1 MAETIQSLGDV
12 PLGRGGTGAAVTFGK
27 VDYGYLD
34 EDKAK
39 KDTYKDYVTGS
50 QYMQLAKRAGAV
62 WEPDQPKVKQAVDE
76 WYAIVE
82 NLERARKNKDAA
94 AEQRYR
100 KEMLDKQLEIDGIV
114 ENSKIMEDDWKKKE
128 AELTKDDQFYYDEED
143 RKKHQEYRTLGYDE
157 RMKKYNLNF
166 QLDRAD
172 DLNIIKK
179 EQQDMLA
186 QLGNTK
192 PKFEKVTVVKNGK
205 TVTEDQAYYDEQD
218 VREAARRA
226 ADKGV
231 LPGSKWERG
240 YKRMLLNITDD
251 PSTSEN
257 EQERARDII
266 SSLPAGGTSP
276 EFKELIAQSYYNT
289 FKDQMEKNG
298 IIVKPYTTPAAKRG
312 GAGGGGKTPTVTII
326 PGEQQL
332 SLYDFNTGAMVSSRA
347 PVWNFG
353 LSDEKGAN
361 VPFVVDALYVK
372 NYAERNPTAKAYF
385 NKSADQYVIYGDP
398 VGVRT
403 DKKTGK
409 EFIAVSVQPPVALAD
424 RVTRTQMAPEI
435 IEIPLTNRAENIAAV
450 ERKWQKSDLQQ
461 QNPGKSFEQY
471 RKEWIQQQQGKKKP
485 SAAPKSAGGVL
496 RVKAKDGKIYTI
508 PYSDETEKK
517 NKIKAAKERGAT
529 VIQ

>member
-1 MAETIQSLGDV
+1 MAETIQSLGGV

-76 WYAIVE
+76 WYATVQ

-251 PSTSEN
+251 PSTSEMN
-257 EQERARDII
+257 KKGQEI
-266 SSLPAGGTSP
+266 
-276 EFKELIAQSYYNT
+276 
-289 FKDQMEKNG
+289 
-298 IIVKPYTTPAAKRG
+298 
-312 GAGGGGKTPTVTII
+312 
-326 PGEQQL
+326 
-332 SLYDFNTGAMVSSRA
+332 
-347 PVWNFG
+347 
-353 LSDEKGAN
+353 
-361 VPFVVDALYVK
+361 
-372 NYAERNPTAKAYF
+372 
-385 NKSADQYVIYGDP
+385 
-398 VGVRT
+398 
-403 DKKTGK
+403 
-409 EFIAVSVQPPVALAD
+409 
-424 RVTRTQMAPEI
+424 
-435 IEIPLTNRAENIAAV
+435 
-450 ERKWQKSDLQQ
+450 
-461 QNPGKSFEQY
+461 
-471 RKEWIQQQQGKKKP
+471 
-485 SAAPKSAGGVL
+485 
-496 RVKAKDGKIYTI
+496 
-508 PYSDETEKK
+508 
-517 NKIKAAKERGAT
+517 
-529 VIQ
+529 

>member
-50 QYMQLAKRAGAV
+50 QYMQLAKKAGAV
-62 WEPDQPKVKQAVDE
+62 WNPDQPKVKKAVDE
-76 WYAIVE
+76 WYAIVQ

-94 AEQRYR
+94 AEQGYR
-100 KEMLDKQLEIDGIV
+100 KEMLDKQVEIDGIV

-128 AELTKDDQFYYDEED
+128 VLLSRDNQFYYDDED
-143 RKKHQEYRTLGYDE
+143 RKRHEEYITLGYDE
-157 RMKKYNLNF
+157 RVENGLNF
-166 QLDRAD
+166 RLDRAD

-240 YKRMLLNITDD
+240 YKTMLLNITDD
-251 PSTSEN
+251 PSTPDN
-257 EQERARDII
+257 EQQIASDII
-266 SSLPAGGTSP
+266 NNLPPGGTSP

-289 FKDQMEKNG
+289 FKEQIKKEGK
-298 IIVKPYTTPAAKRG
+298 IIKPYTPRATKRG
-312 GAGGGGKTPTVTII
+312 GGGSGKTPTATYSPKKSAKIQDVILPSGGVLKETPTLDKI
-326 PGEQQL
+326 PIASKGENQ
-332 SLYDFNTGAMVSSRA
+332 FKVSSAYAQRLKEA
-347 PVWNFG
+347 YPYTENIM
-353 LSDEKGAN
+353 
-361 VPFVVDALYVK
+361 VPDGEDPASFVLTGKVSALYQ
-372 NYAERNPTAKAYF
+372 NP
-385 NKSADQYVIYGDP
+385 
-398 VGVRT
+398 
-403 DKKTGK
+403 KTK
-409 EFIAVSVQPPVALAD
+409 ESYIEI
-424 RVTRTQMAPEI
+424 APEI
-435 IEIPLTNRAENIAAV
+435 GGVTSKTIIVPLSENEAEMELWFTGTADY
-450 ERKWQKSDLQQ
+450 QKGIS
-461 QNPGKSFEQY
+461 PSFDAWF
-471 RKEWIQQQQGKKKP
+471 KEKMGA
-485 SAAPKSAGGVL
+485 AAPTTKPLQKKSTAPSTNQNKPAKTSTNQNKPAKRDLTKIPGVTP
-496 RVKAKDGKIYTI
+496 AK
-508 PYSDETEKK
+508 
-517 NKIKAAKERGAT
+517 
-529 VIQ
+529 